1 MFCSVLQCVAVCC
14 SVLQCDTV
22 CCIVL
27 HCVAGCP
34 SALQG
39 VAVCCSVLP
48 RVAVCV
54 TVAAGAN
61 SIRLALLE
69 QCPKKHQN
77 MCVGC
82 LKKGFSSRVHINTSH
97 ISGYNVYICIY
108 VYMYTM
114 IYNTLYGYIYNE
126 ITHSYICTCTPTP
139 TAEDAHRGVCA
150 THCNSLQHT
159 ATHYTLHHTAT
170 QQRIRN
176 MAH

>member
-1 MFCSVLQCVAVCC
+1 MQYVVVCWSVWGCVVVRWSVVQGGAVFCSVLQCVAVCC

-54 TVAAGAN
+54 AVAAGAN

-69 QCPKKHQN
+69 QCPKKHQD
-77 MCVGC
+77 MCVNC
-82 LKKGFSSRVHINTSH
+82 LKKGLSSRVHINTSH

-108 VYMYTM
+108 VYNDLQYT
-114 IYNTLYGYIYNE
+114 IWVYI
-126 ITHSYICTCTPTP
+126 
-139 TAEDAHRGVCA
+139 
-150 THCNSLQHT
+150 
-159 ATHYTLHHTAT
+159 
-170 QQRIRN
+170 
-176 MAH
+176 